1 MESNA
6 YKAVCE
12 YIAKTQLYCRELSS
26 SVPEEYDKTACFP
39 TNEHECDMYNFMG
52 EKTIAGV
59 KKKYGVSFTDMVK
72 EARKH
77 REYTVQKWIDEYERL
92 SHDEQ

>member
-12 YIAKTQLYCRELSS
+12 FIAKTQLYCRELSS
-26 SVPEEYDKTACFP
+26 SVPTEYDKTACFP
-39 TNEHECDMYNFMG
+39 TNEDEYGAYEYMG
-52 EKTIAGV
+52 EKTISGV

-72 EARKH
+72 EVRKH
-77 REYTVQKWIDEYERL
+77 RGYTVQKWIDEYESL

>member
-1 MESNA
+1 MESNV

-12 YIAKTQLYCRELSS
+12 FIAKTQLYCRELSS
-26 SVPEEYDKTACFP
+26 SVPEEYDETACFP
-39 TNEHECDMYNFMG
+39 INEHENSMYESMG
-52 EKTIAGV
+52 RETISGV

-72 EARKH
+72 EVRKH

-92 SHDEQ
+92 SHDKQ

>member
-1 MESNA
+1 MESNV

-12 YIAKTQLYCRELSS
+12 FIAKTQLYCRELSS
-26 SVPEEYDKTACFP
+26 SVPTEYDETACFP
-39 TNEHECDMYNFMG
+39 TDEYEDGMYKFMG
-52 EKTIAGV
+52 EKTISGV
-59 KKKYGVSFTDMVK
+59 KKKYGVPFTDMVK
-72 EARKH
+72 EVRKH

>member
-12 YIAKTQLYCRELSS
+12 FIAKTQLYCRKLNS
-26 SVPEEYDKTACFP
+26 SVPTEYDETACFP
-39 TNEHECDMYNFMG
+39 TNEDEYSMYSFMG
-52 EKTIAGV
+52 EKTISSV
-59 KKKYGVSFTDMVK
+59 KKKYEVSFTDMVK
-72 EARKH
+72 EVRKH